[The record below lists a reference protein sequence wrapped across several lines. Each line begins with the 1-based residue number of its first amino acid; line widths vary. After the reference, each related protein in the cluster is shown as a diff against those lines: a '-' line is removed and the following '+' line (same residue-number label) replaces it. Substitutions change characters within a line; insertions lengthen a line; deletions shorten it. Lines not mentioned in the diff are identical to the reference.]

1 METNL
6 LNYLEKIDKYLK
18 PIGAAERADIINEI
32 KSEMQELKAKDK
44 LSSEQIIERLGNPK
58 ELAGAYL
65 GQSITKND
73 SFNIRKLC
81 TIIIFYSLA
90 GLGSVF
96 ILPFTGIV
104 GVTFMICGIIVPI
117 CGVVKL
123 LGAIAGIDIPVIMFQ
138 FGTYTASPVMAFLL
152 SVLFGI
158 LFILAGKFFWKLTIQ
173 YIQMISSRKKK
184 I

>member
-32 KSEMQELKAKDK
+32 KSEMQELEAKDK

-73 SFNIRKLC
+73 SFNLRKLC

-96 ILPFTGIV
+96 
-104 GVTFMICGIIVPI
+104 
-117 CGVVKL
+117 
-123 LGAIAGIDIPVIMFQ
+123 
-138 FGTYTASPVMAFLL
+138 
-152 SVLFGI
+152 
-158 LFILAGKFFWKLTIQ
+158 
-173 YIQMISSRKKK
+173 
-184 I
+184 